1 MNKYTELSDFEIN
14 KRVAIFIGFSCYYG
28 DGSYTNGLGSRA
40 AIVKGKNNHGN
51 FRLGEFDP
59 CNNSADAMP
68 IIIGNL
74 ISLMA
79 DMSEDRGSAW
89 WCASDISNGI
99 TSRYKSNPLRAA
111 MEVFLMV
118 KDAENEKV

>member
-14 KRVAIFIGFSCYYG
+14 RRIAEMDTKNRYVYFEKEQTIFRKFN
-28 DGSYTNGLGSRA
+28 NGQTQ
-40 AIVKGKNNHGN
+40 KFN
-51 FRLGEFDP
+51 P
-59 CNNSADAMP
+59 CNYPTDAMP

-89 WCASDISNGI
+89 WCASDISNSL
-99 TSRYKSNPLRAA
+99 TSNYKSNPLRAT
-111 MEVFLMV
+111 MEVFLMI
-118 KDAENEKV
+118 KDAENES

>member
-14 KRVAIFIGFSCYYG
+14 KKVAENLKLNTIAYER
-28 DGSYTNGLGSRA
+28 TE
-40 AIVKGKNNHGN
+40 IVL
-51 FRLGEFDP
+51 FDDMDATPFDP
-59 CNNSADAMP
+59 CNNPTDAMP
-68 IIIGNL
+68 IIIDNL

-79 DMSEDRGSAW
+79 DMSEDGGATW

-111 MEVFLMV
+111 MEVFLMM
-118 KDAENEKV
+118 KDAENENNNNS